1 MLPDTMNI
9 ENVDDL
15 IADFEEN
22 VQENTKTFAINLTN
36 DTIGGFTDGIDAL
49 RQSVYLMLNIEADQ
63 YIIYPYTYGI
73 NTLDLI
79 GKPSYYVMAVLPDRL
94 KETLFTDDRITDVSD
109 FEFEVD
115 KNKLHVKFVVTSI
128 YGSFEEETEVI
139 Y

>member
-1 MLPDTMNI
+1 MLPDAMNI

-22 VQENTKTFAINLTN
+22 VQENTKTFAINMR
-36 DTIGGFTDGIDAL
+36 DDIIGGFIDGIDAL
-49 RQSVYLMLNIEADQ
+49 KQSVYLILNTEADQ

-73 NTLDLI
+73 NTLDLF
-79 GKPSYYVMAVLPDRL
+79 GKPHYYIMAVLPDRI
-94 KETLFTDDRITDVSD
+94 KEALLTDDRITDVSD